1 MTVEIALE
9 MPMAMQ
15 QNEVILFVDLS
26 EIQGFSP
33 VEAIS
38 ELQSLGYSPD
48 LRLYCWKTHEKE
60 GVNPCALLHR
70 EVSDDPES
78 VFSSLEPAHEKL
90 ADIFGDEAIYLAMGG
105 DN

>member
-33 VEAIS
+33 VAAIS

-48 LRLYCWKTHEKE
+48 LRLYSWKTHEKE

-70 EVSDDPES
+70 EISDDPES
-78 VFSSLEPAHEKL
+78 VLSSLEPVHEKL
-90 ADIFGDEAIYLAMGG
+90 ANIFGDEAIYLAMGG
-105 DN
+105 DD